1 MKVYADRKLREENLC
16 KALQNENNMNQ
27 PPNPNRTRR
36 IAYMISGAV
45 DALIGAVL
53 LLIGFGLLPVD
64 TTNYGFANWHVN
76 LLGALMFILGAGTF
90 AYNLSR
96 LEE

>member
-1 MKVYADRKLREENLC
+1 MNNL
-16 KALQNENNMNQ
+16 
-27 PPNPNRTRR
+27 PPNKARR
-36 IAYMISGAV
+36 IAFMLSGAI

-53 LLIGFGLLPVD
+53 LSIGLGWIPLDVSQ
-64 TTNYGFANWHVN
+64 YGVQNWHVN
-76 LLGALMFILGAGTF
+76 LLGAVMFLLGAGTF

>member
-1 MKVYADRKLREENLC
+1 MS
-16 KALQNENNMNQ
+16 Q
-27 PPNPNRTRR
+27 PPNRTRR
-36 IAYMISGAV
+36 IAFMLSGAI

-53 LLIGFGLLPVD
+53 LLMGFGLLPIDVTD
-64 TTNYGFANWHVN
+64 YGFAKWHVS
-76 LLGALMFILGAGTF
+76 LLGAIMFILGAGTF

>member
-1 MKVYADRKLREENLC
+1 VDKT
-16 KALQNENNMNQ
+16 
-27 PPNPNRTRR
+27 PNRPKR
-36 IAYMISGAV
+36 IAFMISGAI

-53 LLIGFGLLPVD
+53 LLIGFGLLPLDV
-64 TTNYGFANWHVN
+64 TTYGFENWHVN
-76 LLGALMFILGAGTF
+76 LLGGVMFILGAVTF